1 MFTSPQDAIQIPLH
15 DADFLNLTLKPNE
28 NGLVTA
34 LLKVKLHP
42 DEPTDSLK
50 KLGVIG
56 SEFYLVFQDC
66 LQVKTNVFGSDVRP
80 ETISDFSLVEKSE
93 LKEKLLADGMT
104 SNPRLVHFKLDGSK
118 GSQID
123 VIATAILVTDKVES
137 HWEANPIAG

>member
-1 MFTSPQDAIQIPLH
+1 MSPQDAIKIPLH
-15 DADFLNLTLKPNE
+15 DADFLNLIFKPNE
-28 NGLVTA
+28 DGPVTV

-50 KLGVIG
+50 ELGVIG

-66 LQVKTNVFGSDVRP
+66 LQVKTNIYGSDVRP

-93 LKEKLLADGMT
+93 LKEKLFADGVT

-118 GSQID
+118 GSQINI
-123 VIATAILVTDKVES
+123 VATSILVTDRV
-137 HWEANPIAG
+137 

>member
-1 MFTSPQDAIQIPLH
+1 MIISPQDAIQLPLH

-28 NGLVTA
+28 NGLITA

-42 DEPTDSLK
+42 DESLDSLGK
-50 KLGVIG
+50 MGITG
-56 SEFYLVFQDC
+56 SEFYFIFQDC
-66 LQVKTNVFGSDVRP
+66 LQVKTNVLGYAARP
-80 ETISDFSLVEKSE
+80 ETISTFGIVEKSE

-104 SNPRLVHFKLDGSK
+104 SNPQLVHFKLDGSK

>member
-1 MFTSPQDAIQIPLH
+1 MIISPNDAIQIPLH
-15 DADFLNLTLKPNE
+15 DADFLNLILKPNA
-28 NGLVTA
+28 NGLITI

-50 KLGVIG
+50 RIGVMG
-56 SEFYLVFQDC
+56 SECYFVFQDC
-66 LQVKTNVFGSDVRP
+66 LQVKANVFGSGVRP

-93 LKEKLLADGMT
+93 LKEKLFVDGMT

-123 VIATAILVTDKVES
+123 IIATAILVVDKAE
-137 HWEANPIAG
+137 PILDAGHVSG